1 MKGLKRN
8 VIKILVALVIYAAIL
23 AIGVSLLLHIA
34 GLNDGLS
41 GNKKSNISVVATTFP
56 GYDFARAI
64 VGTDNAK
71 MLLKPGGEAHTY
83 EPTPADIRAIQES
96 DLFIYTGGDSDAW
109 VENLLKTIDRKKTTI
124 VKLMDLV
131 KTKDEETVEGME
143 NNDESSEPEADEH
156 VWTSPKNA
164 ITIMQKLN
172 AIVDKIDKSGKSKY
186 DQNASKYE
194 KEIAKTDEEFRKIV
208 DSGKRREIVVGDR
221 FPLRYF
227 TDEYGLKY
235 YAAFPGC
242 SEQTEAS
249 SETIAF
255 LTRKVKEDKIPVVL
269 KMELSKG
276 NIAETIADETG
287 SKVLEFNSAHNISQK
302 DFDAGATY
310 VNIMKR
316 NENIM
321 REALN

>member
-1 MKGLKRN
+1 MKERGRN
-8 VIKILVALVIYAAIL
+8 VAKILVAIALYVVILVA
-23 AIGVSLLLHIA
+23 GVATLRQVTGKSGEA
-34 GLNDGLS
+34 GHPTRS
-41 GNKKSNISVVATTFP
+41 ISVVATTFP

-64 VGTDNAK
+64 VGADNVK
-71 MLLKPGGEAHTY
+71 MLLKPGGEAHSF
-83 EPTPADIRAIQES
+83 EPTPADIRAIQSS
-96 DLFIYTGGDSDAW
+96 DLFIYTGGESDAW
-109 VENLLKTIDRKKTTI
+109 VENLLKTINRKRTTV

-131 KTKDEETVEGME
+131 KAKNAETVEGME
-143 NNDESSEPEADEH
+143 EDEDKSGEPEVDEH

-164 ITIMQKLN
+164 KVIVQKLN
-172 AIVDKIDKSGKSKY
+172 ATIDKIDKSGSAKY

-194 KEIAKTDEEFRKIV
+194 KQLDQIDKDFRKIV
-208 DSGKRREIVVGDR
+208 DSSQRREIVVGDR

-227 TDEYGLKY
+227 VDEYDLKY

-255 LTRKVKEDKIPVVL
+255 LVKKVKEDKIPVVL

-276 NIAETIADETG
+276 NIAATIADETG
-287 SKVLEFNSAHNISQK
+287 AKVLEFDSAHNISQK
-302 DFDAGATY
+302 DFDTGVTY
-310 VNIMKR
+310 VDIMRR
-316 NENIM
+316 NENVL